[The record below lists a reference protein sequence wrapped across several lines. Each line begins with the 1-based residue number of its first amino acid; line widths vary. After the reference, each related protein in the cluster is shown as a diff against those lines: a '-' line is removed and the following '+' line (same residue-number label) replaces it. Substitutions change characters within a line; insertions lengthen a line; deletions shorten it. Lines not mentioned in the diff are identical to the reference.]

1 MVFGH
6 TNKILEEHVL
16 KALIFAML
24 VPITAFASNVNN
36 VALVSSSTQ
45 FDDSQLPQIQQNL
58 EQKGYSVSLQY
69 LDQVISDFGYVNTD
83 QKRAKDL
90 IRALTD
96 DNIDILWFVRGGG
109 GALNLLPYLEQHKDE
124 LKLAKP
130 KVLVGFSD
138 VTALHHFVNQELGW
152 PSIHGVTAAT
162 NLEMGGF
169 NQEPLPNIS
178 ELLKNGVEYDYVL
191 PLNDLAKTAKVN
203 GTLVG
208 GNHTLV
214 AATFGTKYSYDFK
227 NKVLLLEDV
236 GVSFR
241 QLDRLLQQILF
252 LNQFDVNAVIF
263 GQYYPADPTDPE
275 RLMYKTVLE
284 RFAQQLNKPVY
295 YFPFIG
301 HGKYNRPVIL
311 GHSVELSCK
320 EEYCNLTQ

>member
-1 MVFGH
+1 M
-6 TNKILEEHVL
+6 L

-24 VPITAFASNVNN
+24 VPITAFASNINN

-58 EQKGYSVSLQY
+58 EQKGYNVSLQY

-124 LKLAKP
+124 LKSAKP

-169 NQEPLPNIS
+169 NQNLC
-178 ELLKNGVEYDYVL
+178 
-191 PLNDLAKTAKVN
+191 
-203 GTLVG
+203 
-208 GNHTLV
+208 
-214 AATFGTKYSYDFK
+214 
-227 NKVLLLEDV
+227 
-236 GVSFR
+236 
-241 QLDRLLQQILF
+241 QILASCLKMASNMITSF
-252 LNQFDVNAVIF
+252 L
-263 GQYYPADPTDPE
+263 
-275 RLMYKTVLE
+275 LMTLP
-284 RFAQQLNKPVY
+284 KPQKSMA
-295 YFPFIG
+295 
-301 HGKYNRPVIL
+301 H
-311 GHSVELSCK
+311 
-320 EEYCNLTQ
+320 